1 MPAPR
6 RVASRFVRRVAV
18 PLAISALALA
28 ALSGCVP
35 TPSPTPS
42 DTESAPAS
50 GSPSASPTPTPTAS
64 ATSIPITIPC
74 DALIT
79 PDDMY
84 AFNPN
89 FGLINTWTP
98 KPGSAAAT
106 AKSEQGIACRWQ
118 NETSSDIIDISVAHL
133 DAASIESL
141 KNAAVEK
148 STMVPT
154 YGDEAYFSV
163 SGGTGTAIV
172 FQGTYWL
179 VASSVYFAE
188 PGDPA
193 DLITAALSALK

>member
-1 MPAPR
+1 MPALR
-6 RVASRFVRRVAV
+6 RVVV

-28 ALSGCVP
+28 ALCGCVP
-35 TPSPTPS
+35 TSTPTPS
-42 DTESAPAS
+42 DTASAPPSDSA
-50 GSPSASPTPTPTAS
+50 SASPTPGPTAS
-64 ATSIPITIPC
+64 AASTPITIDC
-74 DALIT
+74 NTLIT
-79 PDDMY
+79 PDDIY

-89 FGLINTWTP
+89 FGVITSWTP

-118 NETSSDIIDISVAHL
+118 NQTSGDTIDISAAHL
-133 DAASIESL
+133 DAATIESL
-141 KNAAVEK
+141 KNDAVGK

-163 SGGTGTAIV
+163 SGGVGTAIV
-172 FQGTYWL
+172 FQGDFWL
-179 VASSVYFAE
+179 VAASVEFAE

>member
-6 RVASRFVRRVAV
+6 RFVRRAVV
-18 PLAISALALA
+18 PLAVSALALA

-35 TPSPTPS
+35 TPSPSASVTISASPS
-42 DTESAPAS
+42 VTA
-50 GSPSASPTPTPTAS
+50 SASPTSSPAPTAPS
-64 ATSIPITIPC
+64 TPITIGC
-74 DALIT
+74 NALIT

-98 KPGSAAAT
+98 KAGSAAAT

-118 NETSSDIIDISVAHL
+118 NQTSGDNIDVSVAHL

-141 KNAAVEK
+141 KNDAVEK

-154 YGDEAYFSV
+154 YGDEAYFST

-172 FQGTYWL
+172 FQGDYWL
-179 VASSVYFAE
+179 VATSVDFLE